1 MFLALFLLMIY
12 SLLLILTLFCNM
24 EIVLDKM
31 QIWTIVLLEF
41 KMSFHSTETTHD
53 INDAKLAQG
62 LLTSWQYSGGAGDL
76 VVSAGLSHHRCL
88 NQNNSFICE

>member
-1 MFLALFLLMIY
+1 
-12 SLLLILTLFCNM
+12 
-24 EIVLDKM
+24 
-31 QIWTIVLLEF
+31 
-41 KMSFHSTETTHD
+41 MSFHSAETTHD

-62 LLTSWQYSGGAGDL
+62 LLTSSQYSGGAGDL